1 MILFGVG
8 GCEANVASSDGNST
22 ASTVGAISLA
32 VVFGLLLVA
41 GAVFGVHYLI
51 KKHKAKSNPPGSFE
65 APPPGGAF

>member
-1 MILFGVG
+1 MLV
-8 GCEANVASSDGNST
+8 CEANVSYSDGNST

-41 GAVFGVHYLI
+41 GIVFGVIFLI
-51 KKHKAKSNPPGSFE
+51 KKRKAKNNPPESFE